1 MLITTGALVSAVGLI
16 AQKVGK
22 PIVELLNEV
31 KVLTE
36 HDREQYLAIL
46 RLTTMSR
53 DMPISE
59 RIIAGRRYIELGG
72 NGDVEEYYKQLLKE
86 HTVQ

>member
-22 PIVELLNEV
+22 TIVELLNEV

-46 RLTTMSR
+46 RQRSR
-53 DMPISE
+53 EKI
-59 RIIAGRRYIELGG
+59 L
-72 NGDVEEYYKQLLKE
+72 
-86 HTVQ
+86 